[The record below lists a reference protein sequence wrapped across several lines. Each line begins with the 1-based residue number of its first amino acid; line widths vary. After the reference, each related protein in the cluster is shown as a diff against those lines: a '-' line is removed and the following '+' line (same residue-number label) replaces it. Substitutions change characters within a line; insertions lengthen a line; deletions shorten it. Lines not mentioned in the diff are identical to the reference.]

1 MQYYNLFRV
10 AVVSYITIPK
20 TLRITTISI
29 LTGVINFKSHQN
41 HFLKTDLLILWI
53 LYTKLCILIMYY

>member
-29 LTGVINFKSHQN
+29 LTGVIKIISHQN
-41 HFLKTDLLILWI
+41 HFKKTDLLILWI